1 MEFEDDNDN
10 GEDYM
15 TIDWFYEIETEV
27 KGAIGEAFC
36 KAIKRNESD
45 FILLMARGG
54 YHKHLDREDI
64 DLSPFVVED
73 RMDFLM
79 DLTRRRFFVRFMNDY
94 VEKLNAGKVESD
106 EERRYE
112 VNIQMMVYTH
122 VWESH
127 LFLNQL
133 ERLALIELGRGYLWE
148 SKIPPYGKSN
158 YINNNII
165 QRFEKCGVE
174 MAGLIKRCY
183 SSDLRNDFA
192 HSTYYLEGNR
202 IQSNKN
208 ALYAGPSM
216 SFDQWDEVFARTMLL
231 SYHLNDMLLE
241 IKNQYI
247 DEAGDGPVVIML
259 PMKEN
264 HNKRRGVY
272 IKPERMAG
280 KEEKVRF
287 RFMTKE
293 EMC

>member
-1 MEFEDDNDN
+1 
-10 GEDYM
+10 M
-15 TIDWFYEIETEV
+15 TIERFCEIETEV
-27 KGAIGEAFC
+27 KEVIGDAFC
-36 KAIKRNESD
+36 KAINRNEAD

-73 RMDFLM
+73 RLDFLM
-79 DLTRRRFFVRFMNDY
+79 DLTRRRFFVRFMNEY
-94 VEKLNAGKVESD
+94 VEKLTDGKEACD

-112 VNIQMMVYTH
+112 VNIQMMVYAH

-133 ERLALIELGRGYLWE
+133 ERLALIELGKGYLWK
-148 SKIPPYGKSN
+148 SKIPLFGKSN

-165 QRFEKCGVE
+165 QRYEKCDEG
-174 MAGLIKRCY
+174 MARLIKKCY
-183 SSDLRNDFA
+183 SADLRNDFA

-208 ALYAGPSM
+208 ALYVGPSM

-241 IKNQYI
+241 MKNRYI

-264 HNKRRGVY
+264 HNKRRCVY
-272 IKPERMAG
+272 IKPECMDG

-287 RFMTKE
+287 RFLTKE
-293 EMC
+293 EMCLDEESGKGRYA